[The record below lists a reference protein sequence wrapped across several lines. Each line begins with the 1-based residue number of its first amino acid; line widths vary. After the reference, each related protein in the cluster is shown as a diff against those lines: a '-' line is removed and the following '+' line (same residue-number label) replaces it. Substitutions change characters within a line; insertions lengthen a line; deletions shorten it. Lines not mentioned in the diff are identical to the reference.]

1 MTRKGGGKAILKE
14 AMEDYLPADLL
25 YRPKQGFTV
34 PLARW
39 LRGPLRD
46 QLQALAQSAH
56 LRDSGMIDMV
66 AVDAMAKAH
75 IGGLR
80 DYSKPLWLV
89 WVFEAFLRRN
99 ALQV

>member
-1 MTRKGGGKAILKE
+1 
-14 AMEDYLPADLL
+14 
-25 YRPKQGFTV
+25 
-34 PLARW
+34 
-39 LRGPLRD
+39 
-46 QLQALAQSAH
+46 
-56 LRDSGMIDMV
+56 MIDMV